1 MSKLSEA
8 ASQVTNLVGPE
19 PALMHCLRA
28 QMEAHRENV
37 VTSVE
42 IEELFTMELP
52 AGDALTLSRQPTI
65 IQEEIS
71 SVTIVEE
78 TSTPTEGD
86 QPPEGVATQE
96 EISCSIIVESESTLT
111 EKQEDQFSTLSV
123 PLQFPTSPDSKIDAP
138 VKDGDQ
144 IGLNVNQESTN
155 SQDETVKITPH
166 ASPTAPSPTIN
177 LSPTISNSP
186 ASSTASNSCSDNTQF
201 IGNRSPV
208 YA

>member
-42 IEELFTMELP
+42 IEEFTMELP

-86 QPPEGVATQE
+86 QPPEGVTTQE
-96 EISCSIIVESESTLT
+96 EISSIIVEAESTLT

-123 PLQFPTSPDSKIDAP
+123 PLQFPTSTDSKIDAP

-144 IGLNVNQESTN
+144 IDLNVNQESTN
-155 SQDETVKITPH
+155 SQDETVKITPP
-166 ASPTAPSPTIN
+166 ASPTASTIN